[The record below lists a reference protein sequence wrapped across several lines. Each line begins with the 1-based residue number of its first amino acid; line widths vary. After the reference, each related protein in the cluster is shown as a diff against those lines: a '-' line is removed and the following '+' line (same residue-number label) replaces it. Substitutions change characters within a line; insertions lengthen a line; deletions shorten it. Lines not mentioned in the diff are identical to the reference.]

1 MEKDNKFT
9 FGTDEETWIHW
20 LVMKNVTEDD
30 VGKKLSLVMDEKY
43 KKSAYHV
50 QDASKKESKWK
61 RNKLGF
67 WNQ

>member
-1 MEKDNKFT
+1 LEHNEKFT

-20 LVMKNVTEDD
+20 LLMKNVTEDD

-43 KKSAYHV
+43 KKSVH
-50 QDASKKESKWK
+50 QFEKESKKESKWK
-61 RNKLGF
+61 RNNQGY